1 MQHPASNRPQR
12 PRILVATSTF
22 PRWENDSEPA
32 FVFELSRRL
41 SGSFDITILA
51 PRSPGS
57 KKTETIAGL
66 HVIRFPYFLKP
77 WENLA
82 THSGGIINRLRA
94 NPLNYFFVPFF
105 LIGMFLAFL
114 RLLRT
119 QQFDIIHAHWIIP
132 QGLAA
137 VLACALLNKK
147 IPVICTSHGGDLYT
161 LRARL
166 LQWVKRRVIDRCDA
180 LTVVSHAM
188 RETVLDMGVSPGKV
202 RVISMGVDLT
212 NFYTPPASTDF
223 RSSSELLFVGRF
235 VEKKGLHVLLAAMPK
250 IIDKCPDVHL
260 AIAGAG
266 PMEDQVKT
274 EVLKSN
280 LSEKV
285 RFLGMLPQSELPAL
299 YRRAAI
305 AVFPFVVASSGD
317 QEGLGLVVVEAMGCE
332 CPVIA
337 SSLPALRDTV
347 EHEKTGMLVPPGD
360 PEALAM
366 ATIKLLSNTD
376 LRSKLSREARRNVV
390 GKFDWKSITEKYS
403 HLYRNFVKV

>member
-1 MQHPASNRPQR
+1 M
-12 PRILVATSTF
+12 
-22 PRWENDSEPA
+22 
-32 FVFELSRRL
+32 
-41 SGSFDITILA
+41 
-51 PRSPGS
+51 
-57 KKTETIAGL
+57 

-94 NPLNYFFVPFF
+94 NPLNYFLVPFF
-105 LIGMFLAFL
+105 LIGLFLAFL

-132 QGLAA
+132 QGLAV

-188 RETVLDMGVSPGKV
+188 RETVLDMGVSPEKV
-202 RVISMGVDLT
+202 KVISMGVDLA

-260 AIAGAG
+260 TIAGAG

-305 AVFPFVVASSGD
+305 AVFPFIVASSGD

-337 SSLPALRDTV
+337 SALPAIRDTV
-347 EHEKTGMLVPPGD
+347 AHEKTGMLVEPGNSK
-360 PEALAM
+360 ALADAVIAALQSPDIRAKM
-366 ATIKLLSNTD
+366 AVN
-376 LRSKLSREARRNVV
+376 ARQYVLER
-390 GKFDWKSITEKYS
+390 FDWENVAGKYAR
-403 HLYRNFVKV
+403 LYFKHIRTR